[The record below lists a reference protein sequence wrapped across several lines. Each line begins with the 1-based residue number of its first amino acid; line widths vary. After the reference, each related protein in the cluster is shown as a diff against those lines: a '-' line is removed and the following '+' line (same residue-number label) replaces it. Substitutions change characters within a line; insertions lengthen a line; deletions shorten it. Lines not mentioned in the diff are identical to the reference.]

1 MNRRRLDDETIISLR
16 ESGLSG
22 RLELDALASEDA
34 TLAQTLAAWD
44 RQDASLR
51 TLYGPV
57 AEEPIPDRLLA
68 TANRRHLR
76 RWSPAWM
83 RIAAILA
90 LFACG
95 AITGW
100 IAAMVS
106 APGEFQKALAAEAL
120 RAHSTFVVE
129 VVHPVEVPGSD
140 ETHLANWLSKR
151 LGHKIKPPDLARYG
165 FQLMGGRILPEK
177 NGAAAQM
184 MYEDNSGRRL
194 TLYVARELGAR
205 QTAFRFVEGDR
216 VNGFWWIDGELGCA
230 IIGDLPR
237 QTLRSISVSAY
248 NQLI

>member
-1 MNRRRLDDETIISLR
+1 MDRRRLDDETIVNLR
-16 ESGLSG
+16 ERGLDG
-22 RLELDALASEDA
+22 RLELDALAAEDA
-34 TLAQTLAAWD
+34 NLARTLADWD
-44 RQDASLR
+44 RQDASMR

-57 AEEPIPDRLLA
+57 ADEPIPDRLLA
-68 TANRRHLR
+68 IANRRHLR
-76 RWSPAWM
+76 RWSPAWT

-90 LFACG
+90 IFVCG
-95 AITGW
+95 AATGW
-100 IAAMVS
+100 IAATMS
-106 APGEFQKALAAEAL
+106 APGEFHKPLAAEAL

-151 LGHKIKPPDLARYG
+151 LGHKIKPPDFARYG
-165 FQLMGGRILPEK
+165 FQLMGGRILPEE

-194 TLYVARELGAR
+194 TLYVAREQGAR
-205 QTAFRFVEGDR
+205 ETAFRFVEGDQ

-237 QTLRSISVSAY
+237 ETLRSISVSAY
-248 NQLI
+248 DQLI